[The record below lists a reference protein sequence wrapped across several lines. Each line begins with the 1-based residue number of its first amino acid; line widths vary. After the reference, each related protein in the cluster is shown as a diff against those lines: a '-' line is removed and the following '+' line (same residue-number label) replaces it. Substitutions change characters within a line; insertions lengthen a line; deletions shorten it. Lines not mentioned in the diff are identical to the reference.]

1 MQTAYLREHIWGRC
15 HLDRRCEGRRSL
27 CVAHEGWRGRQMV
40 NVPVVNPSGDTVFEV
55 NRKVRGRL
63 KGSFYCR
70 RL

>member
-1 MQTAYLREHIWGRC
+1 
-15 HLDRRCEGRRSL
+15 
-27 CVAHEGWRGRQMV
+27 MV